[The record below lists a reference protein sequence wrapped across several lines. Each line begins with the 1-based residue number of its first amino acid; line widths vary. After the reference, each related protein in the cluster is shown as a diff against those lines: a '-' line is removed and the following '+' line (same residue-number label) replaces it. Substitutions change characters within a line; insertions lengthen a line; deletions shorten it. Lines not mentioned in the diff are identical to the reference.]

1 MRCKNC
7 GANNS
12 VHALKCI
19 HCNVP
24 LVGSMVVDMNISDPK
39 ISDGIICN
47 NCKSINPPNATNCRQ
62 CKAQLANPRFSGS
75 EKSSDQLE
83 IKSESALPAP
93 QQRKPRRN
101 VCPVCSYPNQPISNE
116 CVKCH
121 TPLLSVNPTV
131 PKDEPSKEI
140 NTQKQPAPNKIP
152 ERKEPDQQADSLNM
166 TINPWAQQ
174 PVIPD
179 EFCLIPLKSD
189 YSASGDPISLE
200 NAENNLNRDKLDPGN
215 MTITSSSQA
224 IVQQRG
230 GKWLIRDTS
239 SMQTTFVKVQG
250 EMELRDGDII
260 LMGNKIFKFSRKK

>member
-1 MRCKNC
+1 
-7 GANNS
+7 
-12 VHALKCI
+12 
-19 HCNVP
+19 
-24 LVGSMVVDMNISDPK
+24 
-39 ISDGIICN
+39 
-47 NCKSINPPNATNCRQ
+47 
-62 CKAQLANPRFSGS
+62 
-75 EKSSDQLE
+75 
-83 IKSESALPAP
+83 
-93 QQRKPRRN
+93 
-101 VCPVCSYPNQPISNE
+101 
-116 CVKCH
+116 
-121 TPLLSVNPTV
+121 V

-189 YSASGDPISLE
+189 YSASGDPISLV

-260 LMGNKIFKFSRKK
+260 LMGNKIFKFSRK